1 MSAQVVV
8 EKVGVKKGEL
18 RELNYRSHLENTEPA
33 VGKYNRK
40 MNTLKSVAEDD
51 FSKIIAQ
58 KSLAQLD
65 EEVSAILDDE
75 GLVGTPR
82 ILYRNYARKIW
93 HLARKY
99 GFIKTSMINSLRDY
113 FRSEGGNERILRR
126 IEQLFVV
133 PVKEAK
139 AGAGGGAGGAITE

>member
-18 RELNYRSHLENTEPA
+18 RELNYKSHLEDTTPA

-40 MNTLKSVAEDD
+40 MNTLRSIEEDQ
-51 FSKIIAQ
+51 FSKIVAQ

-65 EEVSAILDDE
+65 EEVSVILDDE
-75 GLVGTPR
+75 GLVGTTR

-99 GFIKTSMINSLRDY
+99 GFIKTSMINSLREY

-133 PVKEAK
+133 PIKEAK
-139 AGAGGGAGGAITE
+139 AGAGGGGTISE